1 MDKTKTRALVR
12 SLRLRALPLSL
23 AGSLLGL
30 MIAAHE
36 GPVAGWVVALT
47 LLTTGLLQTLSNV
60 SNELGDWLSGLDR
73 DGRKGP
79 AYSMQRGELSEK
91 DMRRCIL
98 VLAIACCVTGAA
110 MTWASFGTWFALEPL
125 LILALGACAIWA
137 AMHYTLGKNPYGYHA
152 LGDLF
157 VFIFFGLVPVMGAR
171 YVANHQLGPWTIVLP
186 AIAIGCFSISV
197 LNVNNIRDIVSDR
210 EGGRL
215 TIAMQFGGRGARI
228 YHTILIVVGWLAML
242 LYTAL
247 TFTSVWNLL
256 YVVTLPLF
264 VLHIRGMW
272 KRDGKALDPLLPML
286 VMSSFAFAVLASV
299 GMMIE

>member
-36 GPVAGWVVALT
+36 GPVSGWVVALT

-171 YVANHQLGPWTIVLP
+171 YVANHQLGSWTIVLP
-186 AIAIGCFSISV
+186 AIAIGCFSIGV

-215 TIAMQFGGRGARI
+215 TVAMQFGGRGARI

>member
-171 YVANHQLGPWTIVLP
+171 YVANHQLWPWTIVLP
-186 AIAIGCFSISV
+186 AIAIGCFSIGV

-215 TIAMQFGGRGARI
+215 TVAMQFGGRGARI